1 MQKAFLPVA
10 VSELREKQDYTWDG
24 PLVQHNRF
32 RHKKEPQMGR
42 GHRSTLGLRNLTL
55 YRRKKWD
62 SVLQGTGH

>member
-32 RHKKEPQMGR
+32 RHTKRATDG
-42 GHRSTLGLRNLTL
+42 
-55 YRRKKWD
+55 
-62 SVLQGTGH
+62 QGSQKYFGT